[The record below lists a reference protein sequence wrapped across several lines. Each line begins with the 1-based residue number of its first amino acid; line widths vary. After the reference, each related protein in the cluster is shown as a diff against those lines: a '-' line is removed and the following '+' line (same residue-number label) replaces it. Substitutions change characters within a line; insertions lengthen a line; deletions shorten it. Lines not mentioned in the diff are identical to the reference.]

1 MDAITIKNIII
12 GILIFDFIVE
22 RLLDY
27 LNIKNL
33 SAPLPNNVSNV
44 YEKSEYEKS
53 QDYQKEK
60 ERTSQYESFF
70 QFGLYLILLFQGYL
84 GGVYDY
90 IAAYV
95 QTSSALS
102 NYSVYVSNLLFFGV
116 LFIVSD
122 MLSTPFSIYNTFVIE
137 EKYGFNKSTVKLF
150 IIDKLKGYALAIVI
164 GGLVISLLLFLIQ
177 QLDTSFWWIFWI
189 IISALI
195 ICMNMF
201 YTSLLLPLFNKLT
214 PLGDGALKDAIQAY
228 CRKENFPVDNIYI
241 MDGSKRSNKANAF
254 FSGFGK
260 KKKIVL
266 FDTLV
271 DQHSIPELIA
281 ILAHEAGHFKK
292 KHIIQMMVLS
302 VFQIGVYL
310 FLLSLLIKNEN
321 LSIALGASSNSIALN
336 LIGFGLLFS
345 PLSTI
350 TGIFINLLSRKNEYE
365 ADAFAAQTSSST
377 DLGIALKNL
386 SKKNLSN
393 LTPHP
398 AYVFLHYSHP
408 PVTKRLDAMGID
420 R

>member
-292 KHIIQMMVLS
+292 
-302 VFQIGVYL
+302 
-310 FLLSLLIKNEN
+310 
-321 LSIALGASSNSIALN
+321 
-336 LIGFGLLFS
+336 
-345 PLSTI
+345 
-350 TGIFINLLSRKNEYE
+350 
-365 ADAFAAQTSSST
+365 
-377 DLGIALKNL
+377 
-386 SKKNLSN
+386 
-393 LTPHP
+393 
-398 AYVFLHYSHP
+398 
-408 PVTKRLDAMGID
+408 
-420 R
+420 

>member
-1 MDAITIKNIII
+1 M
-12 GILIFDFIVE
+12 
-22 RLLDY
+22 
-27 LNIKNL
+27 
-33 SAPLPNNVSNV
+33 S
-44 YEKSEYEKS
+44 
-53 QDYQKEK
+53 
-60 ERTSQYESFF
+60 
-70 QFGLYLILLFQGYL
+70 LY
-84 GGVYDY
+84 
-90 IAAYV
+90 A
-95 QTSSALS
+95 
-102 NYSVYVSNLLFFGV
+102 SNLFFFGI

-122 MLSTPFSIYNTFVIE
+122 ILSTPFSVYNTFVIE

-150 IIDKLKGYALAIVI
+150 VMDKLKGYVLAIII

-189 IISALI
+189 IISVLI
-195 ICMNMF
+195 VCMNMF

-214 PLGDGALKDAIQAY
+214 PLGEGELKNAIQAY

-321 LSIALGASSNSIALN
+321 LSIALGATGNSIALN

-345 PLSTI
+345 PLSSL
-350 TGIFINLLSRKNEYE
+350 TGILVNLLSRKNEYE
-365 ADAFAAQTSSST
+365 ADAFAAQTSSAA
-377 DLGIALKNL
+377 DLGVALKNL

-398 AYVFLHYSHP
+398 AYVFLNYSHP
-408 PVTKRLDAMGID
+408 PVTQRLDAMGIK
-420 R
+420 

>member
-1 MDAITIKNIII
+1 MDALTIKYLII
-12 GILIFDFIVE
+12 GILVFDFVVE
-22 RLLDY
+22 RILDY

-33 SAPLPNNVSNV
+33 SAALPANVAGV
-44 YEKSEYEKS
+44 YDTSEYEKS
-53 QDYQKEK
+53 QSYQKEK
-60 ERTSQYESFF
+60 EKVEQFESFF
-70 QFGLYLILLFQGYL
+70 QFGLYLLLLTQGYL
-84 GGVYDY
+84 GGLYDL
-90 IAAYV
+90 INNYV
-95 QTSSALS
+95 RESSTLVGISFYA
-102 NYSVYVSNLLFFGV
+102 SNLFFFGI
-116 LFIVSD
+116 LFIISD
-122 MLSTPFSIYNTFVIE
+122 ILSTPFSIYNTFVIE

-150 IIDKLKGYALAIVI
+150 IMDKLKGYVLAIII

-189 IISALI
+189 IISALLV
-195 ICMNMF
+195 CMNMF

-214 PLGDGALKDAIQAY
+214 PLGEGELKDAIQTY
-228 CRKENFPVDNIYI
+228 CKKENFPVDNIYI

-321 LSIALGASSNSIALN
+321 LSIALGAAGNSIALN

-345 PLSTI
+345 PVSSV
-350 TGIFINLLSRKNEYE
+350 TGILVNLLSRKNEYE
-365 ADAFAAQTSSST
+365 ADAFAAQTSSAA

-408 PVTKRLDAMGID
+408 PVTQRLDAMGIKD
-420 R
+420 

>member
-1 MDAITIKNIII
+1 MDALSIKTLII
-12 GILIFDFIVE
+12 GILIFDFLVE
-22 RLLDY
+22 RILDY
-27 LNIKNL
+27 LNTKNL
-33 SAPLPNNVSNV
+33 DAPLPANVADV
-44 YEKSEYEKS
+44 YDSAEYIRS
-53 QDYQKEK
+53 QSYQKEK
-60 ERTSQYESFF
+60 EKVDQFKSYF
-70 QFGLYLILLFQGYL
+70 QFALYILLLTQGYL
-84 GGVYDY
+84 GGLYDG
-90 IAAYV
+90 IATYV
-95 QTSSALS
+95 SQSESLSSVSFYA
-102 NYSVYVSNLLFFGV
+102 SNLLFFGV

-122 MLSTPFSIYNTFVIE
+122 LISTPFSIYSTFVIE

-150 IIDKLKGYALAIVI
+150 IADKIKGYLLAIII
-164 GGLVISLLLFLIQ
+164 GGLIISLLLFLIQ
-177 QLDTSFWWIFWI
+177 SLGTSFWWIFWI

-195 ICMNMF
+195 ITLNMF

-214 PLGDGALKDAIQAY
+214 PLGDGELKDAIQAY
-228 CRKENFPVDNIYI
+228 CVKENFPVDNIYI

-310 FLLSLLIKNEN
+310 FLLSLLIEN
-321 LSIALGASSNSIALN
+321 ANVSIALGASGNSIALN

-345 PLSTI
+345 PISSV
-350 TGIFINLLSRKNEYE
+350 TGILVNLLSRKNEYE
-365 ADAFAAQTSSST
+365 ADAFAAATSSAA

-408 PVTKRLDAMGID
+408 PVTQRLEAMGIRD
-420 R
+420 

>member
-1 MDAITIKNIII
+1 MDAISIKTLIIC
-12 GILIFDFIVE
+12 ILIFDFVVE
-22 RLLDY
+22 RILDY

-33 SAPLPNNVSNV
+33 NASLSANVADV
-44 YEKSEYEKS
+44 YEQDEYVRS
-53 QDYQKEK
+53 QAYQKEK
-60 ERTSQYESFF
+60 EKVGQIQSFF
-70 QFGLYLILLFQGYL
+70 QFGLYIILLTQGYL
-84 GGVYDY
+84 GGLYD
-90 IAAYV
+90 IVASFV
-95 QTSSALS
+95 EQSSFLS
-102 NYSVYVSNLLFFGV
+102 SYAFYASNLLFFGI

-122 MLSTPFSIYNTFVIE
+122 ILSTPFDLYNTFKIE
-137 EKYGFNKSTVKLF
+137 EKYGFNKSTLKLY
-150 IIDKLKGYALAIVI
+150 IADKIKGYLLAIVI
-164 GGLVISLLLFLIQ
+164 GGIVISLLLFLIQ
-177 QLDTSFWWIFWI
+177 SLGTSFWWIFWA
-189 IISALI
+189 IISVLI

-201 YTSLLLPLFNKLT
+201 YTSLFLPLFNKLT
-214 PLGDGALKDAIQAY
+214 PLGDGELKDAIQAY
-228 CRKENFPVDNIYI
+228 CIKQNFPVDNIYI

-310 FLLSLLIKNEN
+310 FLLSLLIENEH
-321 LSIALGASSNSIALN
+321 LSIALGATKNSIAIN

-345 PLSTI
+345 PVSTI
-350 TGIFINLLSRKNEYE
+350 TGIMVNLLSRKNEYE
-365 ADAFAAQTSSST
+365 ADAFAAQTSSAN
-377 DLGIALKNL
+377 DLSIALKNL

-408 PVTKRLDAMGID
+408 PVTQRLDAMGIQ
-420 R
+420 

>member
-1 MDAITIKNIII
+1 MDAITIKYLII
-12 GILIFDFIVE
+12 GILVFDFAVE
-22 RLLDY
+22 RILDY

-33 SAPLPNNVSNV
+33 NAPLPTNVAGV
-44 YEKSEYEKS
+44 YEAAEYSKS
-53 QDYQKEK
+53 QAYQKEK
-60 ERTSQYESFF
+60 EKAEQVESFF
-70 QFGLYLILLFQGYL
+70 QFGLYLVLLTQGYL
-84 GGVYDY
+84 GGLYDSVAGY
-90 IAAYV
+90 VGQSGSLSSIAFYA
-95 QTSSALS
+95 
-102 NYSVYVSNLLFFGV
+102 SNLLFFGI

-122 MLSTPFSIYNTFVIE
+122 LLSTPFSAYNTFVIE

-150 IIDKLKGYALAIVI
+150 IMDKLKGYILAIII
-164 GGLVISLLLFLIQ
+164 GGIIISLLLFLIQ

-189 IISALI
+189 IVSVLI
-195 ICMNMF
+195 VCMNMF

-214 PLGDGALKDAIQAY
+214 PLGEGELKEAIQTY

-302 VFQIGVYL
+302 VLQIGVYL
-310 FLLSLLIKNEN
+310 FLLSLLIKNQN
-321 LSIALGASSNSIALN
+321 LSIALGASGNSIALN

-345 PLSTI
+345 PVSSL
-350 TGIFINLLSRKNEYE
+350 TGILVNLLSRKNEYE
-365 ADAFAAQTSSST
+365 ADAFAAQTSSAT
-377 DLGIALKNL
+377 DLGVALKNL

-408 PVTKRLDAMGID
+408 PVTQRLNAMGIK
-420 R
+420 

>member
-1 MDAITIKNIII
+1 MDALTIKNIII

-33 SAPLPNNVSNV
+33 SAPLPANVANV
-44 YEKSEYEKS
+44 YEKSEYVKS
-53 QDYQKEK
+53 QNYQKEK
-60 ERTSQYESFF
+60 EKTSQYESFF
-70 QFGLYLILLFQGYL
+70 QFGLYLVLLFQGYL

-95 QTSSALS
+95 QTSSVLS
-102 NYSVYVSNLLFFGV
+102 NYSFYASNLLFFGV
-116 LFIVSD
+116 LFIISD
-122 MLSTPFSIYNTFVIE
+122 ILSMPFSIYNTFVIE

-150 IIDKLKGYALAIVI
+150 ITDKLKGYALAIII
-164 GGLVISLLLFLIQ
+164 GGLVIGLLLFLIQ
-177 QLDTSFWWIFWI
+177 KLDTSFWWIFWLF
-189 IISALI
+189 ISVLI
-195 ICMNMF
+195 VCMNMF

-214 PLGDGALKDAIQAY
+214 PLGDGELKDAIQTY

-350 TGIFINLLSRKNEYE
+350 TGIFVNLLSRKNEYE
-365 ADAFAAQTSSST
+365 ADAFASKTSSAS

-408 PVTKRLDAMGID
+408 PVTQRLDAMGI
-420 R
+420 RS

>member
-1 MDAITIKNIII
+1 MDALTIKYLII
-12 GILIFDFIVE
+12 GILVFDFVVE
-22 RLLDY
+22 RILDY

-33 SAPLPNNVSNV
+33 SAQLPSNV
-44 YEKSEYEKS
+44 AGVYETSEYNKS
-53 QDYQKEK
+53 QAYQKEK
-60 ERTSQYESFF
+60 EKSDQVESTF
-70 QFGLYLILLFQGYL
+70 QFGLYLILLTQGYL
-84 GGVYDY
+84 GGLYDV
-90 IAAYV
+90 IANFV
-95 QTSSALS
+95 NQSSSLS
-102 NYSVYVSNLLFFGV
+102 SMSLYASNLFFFGI

-122 MLSTPFSIYNTFVIE
+122 ILSTPFSVYNTFVIE

-150 IIDKLKGYALAIVI
+150 VMDKLKGYVLAIII

-189 IISALI
+189 IISVLI
-195 ICMNMF
+195 VCMNMF

-214 PLGDGALKDAIQAY
+214 PLGEGELKNAIQAY

-321 LSIALGASSNSIALN
+321 LSIALGATGNSIALN

-345 PLSTI
+345 PLSSL
-350 TGIFINLLSRKNEYE
+350 TGILVNLLSRKNEYE
-365 ADAFAAQTSSST
+365 ADAFAAQTSSAA
-377 DLGIALKNL
+377 DLGVALKNL

-398 AYVFLHYSHP
+398 AYVFLNYSHP
-408 PVTKRLDAMGID
+408 PVTQRLDAMGIK
-420 R
+420 

>member
-1 MDAITIKNIII
+1 MDALIIKYLII
-12 GILIFDFIVE
+12 GILVFDFVVE
-22 RLLDY
+22 RILDY

-33 SAPLPNNVSNV
+33 SAPLPSNV
-44 YEKSEYEKS
+44 AGVYETTEYGKS
-53 QDYQKEK
+53 QSYQKEK
-60 ERTSQYESFF
+60 EKAEQFESFF
-70 QFGLYLILLFQGYL
+70 QFGLYLILLTQGYL
-84 GGVYDY
+84 GGLYDL

-95 QTSSALS
+95 SQSSSLS
-102 NYSVYVSNLLFFGV
+102 SIAFYASNLLFFGV
-116 LFIVSD
+116 LFIISD
-122 MLSTPFSIYNTFVIE
+122 ILSTPFSIYNTFVIE

-150 IIDKLKGYALAIVI
+150 VMDKLKGYVLAIII

-195 ICMNMF
+195 VCMNMF

-214 PLGDGALKDAIQAY
+214 PLGEGELKDAIQTY
-228 CRKENFPVDNIYI
+228 CKKENFPVDNIYI

-321 LSIALGASSNSIALN
+321 LSIALGASGNSIALN

-345 PLSTI
+345 PISSI
-350 TGIFINLLSRKNEYE
+350 TGIFVNLLSRKNEYE
-365 ADAFAAQTSSST
+365 ADAFAAQTSSAE

-408 PVTKRLDAMGID
+408 PVTQRLDAMGIK
-420 R
+420 

>member
-1 MDAITIKNIII
+1 MNVFAIKSLII
-12 GILIFDFIVE
+12 GILVFDFLIE
-22 RLLDY
+22 RILDY

-33 SAPLPNNVSNV
+33 NAPLPKNVADV
-44 YEKSEYEKS
+44 YDTAEYTKS
-53 QDYQKEK
+53 QAYQKEK
-60 ERTSQYESFF
+60 EKVEQFQSYF
-70 QFGLYLILLFQGYL
+70 QFALYILLLTQGYL
-84 GGVYDY
+84 GGLYDY
-90 IAAYV
+90 IKNYIDASPILSQASFYAA
-95 QTSSALS
+95 
-102 NYSVYVSNLLFFGV
+102 NLLFFGV

-122 MLSTPFSIYNTFVIE
+122 IISTPFAWYNTFVVE

-150 IIDKLKGYALAIVI
+150 ITDKLKGYLLAIII
-164 GGLVISLLLFLIQ
+164 GGIIISLLLFLIQ
-177 QLDTSFWWIFWI
+177 SLGASFWWIFWG
-189 IISALI
+189 IISVLI
-195 ICMNMF
+195 VCMNMF

-214 PLGDGALKDAIQAY
+214 PLGDGELKNAIQAY
-228 CRKENFPVDNIYI
+228 CSKQNFPVDNIYI

-292 KHIIQMMVLS
+292 KHIIQMMALS
-302 VFQIGVYL
+302 VLQIGVYL
-310 FLLSLLIKNEN
+310 FLLSLLIDNEN
-321 LSIALGASSNSIALN
+321 LSLAMGAQANSVALN

-345 PLSTI
+345 PVSSI
-350 TGIFINLLSRKNEYE
+350 TGIMVNLLSRKNEYE
-365 ADAFAAQTSSST
+365 ADAFAAQTSSAT

-408 PVTKRLDAMGID
+408 PVTQRLDAMGIK
-420 R
+420 

>member
-1 MDAITIKNIII
+1 MDALTIKYLII
-12 GILIFDFIVE
+12 GILIFDFVVE
-22 RLLDY
+22 RILDY

-33 SAPLPNNVSNV
+33 SAQLPSNV
-44 YEKSEYEKS
+44 AGVYETSEYNKS
-53 QDYQKEK
+53 QAYQKEK
-60 ERTSQYESFF
+60 EKSDQVESTF
-70 QFGLYLILLFQGYL
+70 QFGLYLILLTQGYL
-84 GGVYDY
+84 GGLYDV
-90 IAAYV
+90 IANFV
-95 QTSSALS
+95 NQSSSLS
-102 NYSVYVSNLLFFGV
+102 SMSLYASNLFFFGI

-122 MLSTPFSIYNTFVIE
+122 ILSTPFSVYNTFVIE

-150 IIDKLKGYALAIVI
+150 VMDKLKGYVLAIII

-189 IISALI
+189 IISVLI
-195 ICMNMF
+195 VCMNMF

-214 PLGDGALKDAIQAY
+214 PLGEGELKNAIQAY

-321 LSIALGASSNSIALN
+321 LSIALGATGNSIALN

-345 PLSTI
+345 PLSSL
-350 TGIFINLLSRKNEYE
+350 TGILVNLLSRKNEYE
-365 ADAFAAQTSSST
+365 ADAFAAQTSSAA
-377 DLGIALKNL
+377 DLGVALKNL

-398 AYVFLHYSHP
+398 AYVFLNYSHP
-408 PVTKRLDAMGID
+408 PVTQRLDAMGIK
-420 R
+420 

>member
-1 MDAITIKNIII
+1 MDAFAIKSLII
-12 GILIFDFIVE
+12 GILVFDFLVE
-22 RLLDY
+22 RILDY

-33 SAPLPNNVSNV
+33 NAPLPENVTDV
-44 YEKSEYEKS
+44 YDAAEYTKS
-53 QDYQKEK
+53 QAYQKEK
-60 ERTSQYESFF
+60 EKVEQLQSYF
-70 QFGLYLILLFQGYL
+70 QFALYVLLLTQGYL
-84 GGVYDY
+84 GGLYEY
-90 IAAYV
+90 IKGYV
-95 QTSSALS
+95 ETSSVFS
-102 NYSVYVSNLLFFGV
+102 QVSFYAANLLFFGV

-122 MLSTPFSIYNTFVIE
+122 ILSTPFSWYNTFVVE

-150 IIDKLKGYALAIVI
+150 ITDKLKGYLLAIII
-164 GGLVISLLLFLIQ
+164 GGIIISLLLFLIQ
-177 QLDTSFWWIFWI
+177 SLGTSFWWIFWV
-189 IISALI
+189 IISVLI
-195 ICMNMF
+195 VCMNMF

-214 PLGDGALKDAIQAY
+214 PLGDGELKNAIQAY
-228 CRKENFPVDNIYI
+228 CSKENFPVDNIYI

-302 VFQIGVYL
+302 VLQIGVYL
-310 FLLSLLIKNEN
+310 FLLSLLIDNKN
-321 LSIALGASSNSIALN
+321 LSLAMGAQGNSIALN

-345 PLSTI
+345 PVSSI
-350 TGIFINLLSRKNEYE
+350 TGIMVNLLSRKNEYE
-365 ADAFAAQTSSST
+365 ADAFAAQTSSAA
-377 DLGIALKNL
+377 DLGVALKNL

-408 PVTKRLDAMGID
+408 PVTQRLDAMGI
-420 R
+420 RH

>member
-1 MDAITIKNIII
+1 MDAITIKYLII
-12 GILIFDFIVE
+12 GILVFDFVVE
-22 RLLDY
+22 RILDY

-33 SAPLPNNVSNV
+33 NAPLPANVADV
-44 YEKSEYEKS
+44 YETSEYEKS
-53 QDYQKEK
+53 QAYQKEK
-60 ERTSQYESFF
+60 EKVEQAESFF
-70 QFGLYLILLFQGYL
+70 QFGLYVLLLTQGYL
-84 GGVYDY
+84 GGLYDL
-90 IAAYV
+90 IANYAA
-95 QTSSALS
+95 TTTTLSSISFYA
-102 NYSVYVSNLLFFGV
+102 SNLLFFGI
-116 LFIVSD
+116 LFILSD
-122 MLSTPFSIYNTFVIE
+122 LLSTPFSIYNTFVVE

-150 IIDKLKGYALAIVI
+150 ITDKLKGYLLAIII

-189 IISALI
+189 IISGLI
-195 ICMNMF
+195 VGMNMF

-214 PLGDGALKDAIQAY
+214 PLGEGELKEAIQAY

-321 LSIALGASSNSIALN
+321 LSIALGATGNSIALN

-345 PLSTI
+345 PVSSI
-350 TGIFINLLSRKNEYE
+350 TGILVNLLSRKNEYE
-365 ADAFAAQTSSST
+365 ADDFAAQTSSAA
-377 DLGIALKNL
+377 DLGVALKNL

-408 PVTKRLDAMGID
+408 PVTQRLDAMGIK
-420 R
+420 

>member
-1 MDAITIKNIII
+1 MDAITIKYLII
-12 GILIFDFIVE
+12 GILVFDFVVE
-22 RLLDY
+22 RILDY
-27 LNIKNL
+27 LNINNL
-33 SAPLPNNVSNV
+33 NAPLPANVAGV
-44 YEKSEYEKS
+44 YETAEYEKS
-53 QDYQKEK
+53 QAYQKEK
-60 ERTSQYESFF
+60 EKIEQIESFF
-70 QFGLYLILLFQGYL
+70 QFGLYLVLLTQGYL
-84 GGVYDY
+84 GGLYDVVTAH
-90 IAAYV
+90 IN
-95 QTSSALS
+95 QSTSLS
-102 NYSVYVSNLLFFGV
+102 SISFYASNLIFFGI
-116 LFIVSD
+116 LFIASD
-122 MLSTPFSIYNTFVIE
+122 LLSTPFSYYNTFIVE
-137 EKYGFNKSTVKLF
+137 EKFGFNKSTIKLF
-150 IIDKLKGYALAIVI
+150 ITDKLKGYVLAIII

-195 ICMNMF
+195 VCMNMF

-214 PLGDGALKDAIQAY
+214 PLGEGELKDAIQTY

-321 LSIALGASSNSIALN
+321 LSIALGATGNSIALN

-345 PLSTI
+345 PVSSV
-350 TGIFINLLSRKNEYE
+350 TGILVNLLSRKNEYE
-365 ADAFAAQTSSST
+365 ADAFAAQTSSAA
-377 DLGIALKNL
+377 DLGVALKNL

-408 PVTKRLDAMGID
+408 PVTQRLDAMGIHN
-420 R
+420 

>member
-1 MDAITIKNIII
+1 MDAIIIKYLII
-12 GILIFDFIVE
+12 GILVFDFVVE
-22 RLLDY
+22 RILDY
-27 LNIKNL
+27 LNINNL
-33 SAPLPNNVSNV
+33 NAPLPANVAGV
-44 YEKSEYEKS
+44 YETAEYEKS
-53 QDYQKEK
+53 QAYQKEK
-60 ERTSQYESFF
+60 EKVEQIESFF
-70 QFGLYLILLFQGYL
+70 QFGLYLILLTQGYL
-84 GGVYDY
+84 GGLYNV
-90 IAAYV
+90 I
-95 QTSSALS
+95 S
-102 NYSVYVSNLLFFGV
+102 NYVNQSSSLSSIAFYASNLLFFGI
-116 LFIVSD
+116 LFIASD
-122 MLSTPFSIYNTFVIE
+122 LLSTPFSYYNTFVVE
-137 EKYGFNKSTVKLF
+137 EKFGFNKSTIKLF
-150 IIDKLKGYALAIVI
+150 ITDKLKGYVLAIII
-164 GGLVISLLLFLIQ
+164 GGIVISLLLFLIQ

-189 IISALI
+189 IISVLI
-195 ICMNMF
+195 VCMNMF

-214 PLGDGALKDAIQAY
+214 PLGDGELKEAIQAY
-228 CRKENFPVDNIYI
+228 CKKENFPVDNIYI

-292 KHIIQMMVLS
+292 KHIIQMMMLS

-321 LSIALGASSNSIALN
+321 LSIALGAAGNSIALN

-345 PLSTI
+345 PVSSL
-350 TGIFINLLSRKNEYE
+350 TGILVNLLSRKNEYE
-365 ADAFAAQTSSST
+365 ADAFAAQTSSAA
-377 DLGIALKNL
+377 DLGVALKNL

-408 PVTKRLDAMGID
+408 PVTQRLDAMGIHN
-420 R
+420 

>member
-1 MDAITIKNIII
+1 MDALTIKYLII
-12 GILIFDFIVE
+12 GILIFDFVVE
-22 RLLDY
+22 RILDY

-33 SAPLPNNVSNV
+33 SAQLPSNV
-44 YEKSEYEKS
+44 AGVYETSEYNKS
-53 QDYQKEK
+53 QAYQKEK
-60 ERTSQYESFF
+60 EKSDQVESTF
-70 QFGLYLILLFQGYL
+70 QFGLYLILLTQGYL
-84 GGVYDY
+84 GGLYDV
-90 IAAYV
+90 IANFV
-95 QTSSALS
+95 NQSSSLS
-102 NYSVYVSNLLFFGV
+102 SMSLYASNLFFFGI

-122 MLSTPFSIYNTFVIE
+122 ILSTPFSVYNTFVIE

-150 IIDKLKGYALAIVI
+150 VMDKLKGYVLAIII

-189 IISALI
+189 IISVLI
-195 ICMNMF
+195 VCMNMF

-214 PLGDGALKDAIQAY
+214 PLSEGELKNAIQAY

-321 LSIALGASSNSIALN
+321 LSIALGATGNSIALN

-345 PLSTI
+345 PLSSL
-350 TGIFINLLSRKNEYE
+350 TGILVNLLSRKNEYE
-365 ADAFAAQTSSST
+365 ADAFAAQTSSAA
-377 DLGIALKNL
+377 DLGVALKNL

-398 AYVFLHYSHP
+398 AYVFLNYSHP
-408 PVTKRLDAMGID
+408 PVTQRLDAMGIK
-420 R
+420 

>member
-1 MDAITIKNIII
+1 MDALSIKNLII
-12 GILIFDFIVE
+12 GILIFDFLVE
-22 RLLDY
+22 RMLDY

-33 SAPLPNNVSNV
+33 SAPLPKNVSDV
-44 YEKSEYEKS
+44 YDTAEYTRS
-53 QDYQKEK
+53 QAYQKEK
-60 ERTSQYESFF
+60 EKAEQFQSYF
-70 QFGLYLILLFQGYL
+70 QFALYILLLTQGYL
-84 GGVYDY
+84 GGLYDGV
-90 IAAYV
+90 AHYV
-95 QTSSALS
+95 SQSEFLNTFNFYA
-102 NYSVYVSNLLFFGV
+102 SNLLFFGI

-122 MLSTPFSIYNTFVIE
+122 ILSTPFSIYNTFVIE

-150 IIDKLKGYALAIVI
+150 ITDKIKGYLLAIII
-164 GGLVISLLLFLIQ
+164 GALVISLLLFLIQ
-177 QLDTSFWWIFWI
+177 SLGASFWWIFWA
-189 IISALI
+189 IISVLI
-195 ICMNMF
+195 ITLNMF
-201 YTSLLLPLFNKLT
+201 YTSIFLPLFNKLT
-214 PLGDGALKDAIQAY
+214 PLGDGELKNAIQAY
-228 CRKENFPVDNIYI
+228 CIKQNFPVDNIYI

-302 VFQIGVYL
+302 VFQIGGYL
-310 FLLSLLIKNEN
+310 FLLSLLIENAN
-321 LSIALGASSNSIALN
+321 LSIALGATGNSIALN

-345 PLSTI
+345 PVSAV
-350 TGIFINLLSRKNEYE
+350 TGILVNLLSRKNEYE
-365 ADAFAAQTSSST
+365 ADAFAAATSSAA

-398 AYVFLHYSHP
+398 TYVFLHYSHP
-408 PVTKRLDAMGID
+408 PVTQRLDAMGIRD
-420 R
+420 

>member
-1 MDAITIKNIII
+1 MDAITIKYLII
-12 GILIFDFIVE
+12 GILIFDFLVE
-22 RLLDY
+22 RILDY

-33 SAPLPNNVSNV
+33 SAALPSNV
-44 YEKSEYEKS
+44 ADVYDTAEYNRS
-53 QDYQKEK
+53 QEYQKEK
-60 ERTSQYESFF
+60 EKAEQFQSYF
-70 QFGLYLILLFQGYL
+70 QFALYILLLTQGYL
-84 GGVYDY
+84 GGLYDY
-90 IAAYV
+90 IQASV
-95 QTSSALS
+95 LQSSLS
-102 NYSVYVSNLLFFGV
+102 TYSFYASNLLFFGV
-116 LFIVSD
+116 LFIASD
-122 MLSTPFSIYNTFVIE
+122 LISTPFSIYNTFVIE

-150 IIDKLKGYALAIVI
+150 IMDKIKGYLLAIILGGVI
-164 GGLVISLLLFLIQ
+164 IALLLFLIQ
-177 QLDTSFWWIFWI
+177 TLDTSFWWIFWL
-189 IISALI
+189 IISVLI
-195 ICMNMF
+195 VTLNMF

-214 PLGDGALKDAIQAY
+214 PLGDGELKTAIQAY
-228 CRKENFPVDNIYI
+228 CVKENFPVDNIYI

-302 VFQIGVYL
+302 VFQMGVYL

-321 LSIALGASSNSIALN
+321 VSVALGSTGNSIALN

-345 PLSTI
+345 PVSSI
-350 TGIFINLLSRKNEYE
+350 TGILVNVLSRKNEYE
-365 ADAFAAQTSSST
+365 ADAFAASTSSAA

-408 PVTKRLDAMGID
+408 PVTQRLDAMGIK
-420 R
+420 

>member
-1 MDAITIKNIII
+1 MDAFAIKSLII
-12 GILIFDFIVE
+12 GILVFDFLVE
-22 RLLDY
+22 RILDY

-33 SAPLPNNVSNV
+33 NAPLPKNVADV
-44 YEKSEYEKS
+44 YDTAEYAKS
-53 QDYQKEK
+53 QAYQKEK
-60 ERTSQYESFF
+60 EKVEQFQSYF
-70 QFGLYLILLFQGYL
+70 QFALYILLLTQGYL
-84 GGVYDY
+84 GGLYDY
-90 IAAYV
+90 IKSYVEASSVFSQASFYAA
-95 QTSSALS
+95 
-102 NYSVYVSNLLFFGV
+102 NLLFFGV

-122 MLSTPFSIYNTFVIE
+122 ILSTPFAWYNTFVVE

-150 IIDKLKGYALAIVI
+150 ITDKLKGYLLAIII
-164 GGLVISLLLFLIQ
+164 GGIIISLLLFLIQ
-177 QLDTSFWWIFWI
+177 SLGTSFWWIFWL
-189 IISALI
+189 IISVLI
-195 ICMNMF
+195 VCMNMF

-214 PLGDGALKDAIQAY
+214 PLGDGELKDAIQAY
-228 CRKENFPVDNIYI
+228 CSKENFPVDNIYI

-302 VFQIGVYL
+302 VLQIGVYL
-310 FLLSLLIKNEN
+310 FLLSLLINNEN
-321 LSIALGASSNSIALN
+321 LSLAMGAQGNSVALN

-345 PLSTI
+345 PVSSI
-350 TGIFINLLSRKNEYE
+350 TGIMVNLLSRKNEYE
-365 ADAFAAQTSSST
+365 ADAFAAKTSSAA

-408 PVTKRLDAMGID
+408 PVTQRLDAMGIK
-420 R
+420 

>member
-1 MDAITIKNIII
+1 MDAQTIKYLII
-12 GILIFDFIVE
+12 GILVFDFVIE
-22 RLLDY
+22 RILDY

-33 SAPLPNNVSNV
+33 SAQLPSNV
-44 YEKSEYEKS
+44 AGVYETSEYEKS
-53 QDYQKEK
+53 QAYQKEK
-60 ERTSQYESFF
+60 EKSDQVESSI
-70 QFGLYLILLFQGYL
+70 QFVLYLILLTQGYL
-84 GGVYDY
+84 GGLYD
-90 IAAYV
+90 IITNFV
-95 QTSSALS
+95 NQSSSINSMSLYA
-102 NYSVYVSNLLFFGV
+102 SNLFFFGI

-122 MLSTPFSIYNTFVIE
+122 ILSTPFSIYNTFVIE

-150 IIDKLKGYALAIVI
+150 VLDKLKGYVLAIII

-189 IISALI
+189 IISGLI
-195 ICMNMF
+195 VCLNMF

-214 PLGDGALKDAIQAY
+214 PLSEGELKNAIQAY

-321 LSIALGASSNSIALN
+321 LSIALGATGNSIALN

-345 PLSTI
+345 PLSSL
-350 TGIFINLLSRKNEYE
+350 TGILVNLLSRKNEYE
-365 ADAFAAQTSSST
+365 ADAFAAQTSGAA
-377 DLGIALKNL
+377 DLGVALKNL

-398 AYVFLHYSHP
+398 AYVFLNYSHP
-408 PVTKRLDAMGID
+408 PVTQRLDAMGIRD
-420 R
+420 

>member
-1 MDAITIKNIII
+1 MDAISIKTLII

-22 RLLDY
+22 RILDY

-33 SAPLPNNVSNV
+33 QATLPSNVADV
-44 YEKSEYEKS
+44 YEKDEYTRS
-53 QDYQKEK
+53 QAYQKEK
-60 ERTSQYESFF
+60 EKVGQIQSYI
-70 QFGLYLILLFQGYL
+70 QFGLYILLLTQGYL
-84 GGVYDY
+84 GGLYDI
-90 IAAYV
+90 IAGLV
-95 QTSSALS
+95 GQSSILS
-102 NYSVYVSNLLFFGV
+102 SYSFYAANLLFFGA

-122 MLSTPFSIYNTFVIE
+122 MLSTPFDLYNTFTIE
-137 EKYGFNKSTVKLF
+137 EKYGFNKSTVKLY
-150 IIDKLKGYALAIVI
+150 IADKIKGYLLAIII
-164 GGLVISLLLFLIQ
+164 GGIILSLLLFLIQ
-177 QLDTSFWWIFWI
+177 SLGTSFWWIFWA
-189 IISALI
+189 IISTLI
-195 ICMNMF
+195 ICLNMF

-214 PLGDGALKDAIQAY
+214 PLGDGELKDAIQAY
-228 CRKENFPVDNIYI
+228 CIKQNFPVDNIYI

-302 VFQIGVYL
+302 VIQIGVYL
-310 FLLSLLIKNEN
+310 FLLSLLIENEN
-321 LSIALGASSNSIALN
+321 LSFALGATKNSIAIN

-345 PLSTI
+345 PVSTI
-350 TGIFINLLSRKNEYE
+350 TGILVNLLSRKNEYE
-365 ADAFAAQTSSST
+365 ADAFAAQTSSAS
-377 DLGIALKNL
+377 DLSVALKNL

-408 PVTKRLDAMGID
+408 PVTQRLDAMGIQ
-420 R
+420 